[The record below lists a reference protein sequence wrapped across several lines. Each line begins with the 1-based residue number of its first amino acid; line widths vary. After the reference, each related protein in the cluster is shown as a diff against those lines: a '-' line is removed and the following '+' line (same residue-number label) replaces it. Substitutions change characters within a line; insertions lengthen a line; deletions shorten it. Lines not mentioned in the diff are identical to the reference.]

1 MSGCA
6 ALTEEVDSRGT
17 AIRHIGESSVVVVMM
32 TQLSRQQLVDVLRK
46 TGFWKAADEAMRVLP
61 DPVDLDY
68 ACGWAEQYGIT
79 RDHLISRMGG
89 SP

>member
-1 MSGCA
+1 
-6 ALTEEVDSRGT
+6 
-17 AIRHIGESSVVVVMM
+17 MM
-32 TQLSRQQLVDVLRK
+32 MMQLSRQQVVDVLRK

-68 ACGWAEQYGIT
+68 VCGWAEQYGIT